1 MVAACFVPAA
11 DLHFRSFLCRVICGL
26 RLLRRSVSPHRSPS
40 EETTGYQG
48 ICTGCLCG
56 LLRLQQSLG
65 TGDPDR
71 QGRPP
76 QATLALAGMS
86 RTGLIPGLLRSSLLL
101 PETLSLDPRLCLYA
115 GPGGKRLE
123 SQPHRDV
130 HTQPA
135 SQTSLPS
142 YPPEPPA
149 LYFSDAFQVANRLL
163 LAMELLTEDLSCRGL
178 KAPAQRTG
186 APPWDPQHRGELEEV
201 SLPPTPASLL
211 GAGQGQL
218 PRGREPSKA
227 PGNLVGLGRLSS
239 GGLGA
244 VEAVGSM
251 RDP

>member
-1 MVAACFVPAA
+1 MKQPVRSLMKLQDSWVSYRSADIINAPLFLLFKLVTCEWDQRGGTGSDMVAACFVPAA

-123 SQPHRDV
+123 SQPHR
-130 HTQPA
+130 
-135 SQTSLPS
+135 
-142 YPPEPPA
+142 
-149 LYFSDAFQVANRLL
+149 
-163 LAMELLTEDLSCRGL
+163 
-178 KAPAQRTG
+178 
-186 APPWDPQHRGELEEV
+186 
-201 SLPPTPASLL
+201 
-211 GAGQGQL
+211 
-218 PRGREPSKA
+218 
-227 PGNLVGLGRLSS
+227 
-239 GGLGA
+239 
-244 VEAVGSM
+244 
-251 RDP
+251 